1 MTELTPERI
10 RDAAEVLRQVN
21 VYTGGSAD
29 LENLSA
35 WTVRGL
41 RHIAMRVE
49 RELADAEAK
58 RATRIFQFAAEL
70 YGIAGGSV
78 PFSSI
83 TPIVRDRHIDIAR
96 QLIDRYPTLAETPKQ
111 NACDCGNE
119 NDATWCDD
127 ECASRSASR

>member
-1 MTELTPERI
+1 MTKLTPERI
-10 RDAAEVLRQVN
+10 RDAAEVLRQLDTARRPGDPEYSWAPCQVEKRAN
-21 VYTGGSAD
+21 D
-29 LENLSA
+29 L
-35 WTVRGL
+35 
-41 RHIAMRVE
+41 E
-49 RELADAEAK
+49 RELAETEAK

-70 YGIAGGSV
+70 YGLAGGSV

-83 TPIVRDRHIDIAR
+83 TPLVRDRHIDIAR
-96 QLIDRYPTLAETPKQ
+96 ELIDRYPTLAETPKQ